1 MEPFDFQISLT
12 NSEIEIIK
20 KFSKF
25 YEDIKS
31 DSADDREALYKLFK
45 WGVIILDEETNTF
58 SLSES
63 GKLIWVMLKK
73 RTEELEKVQAEK
85 YIRKRQLEE
94 FGK

>member
-12 NSEIEIIK
+12 DLEIDIIK
-20 KFSKF
+20 KFSKL
-25 YEDIKS
+25 YEDIKY
-31 DSADDREALYKLFK
+31 DIVDDKEALYKLFK

-63 GKLIWVMLKK
+63 GKLIWVMLRK

-85 YIRKRQLEE
+85 Y
-94 FGK
+94 